1 MRKLKRFI
9 LNQNRQLTAIEM
21 AELNGGDLTLVC
33 HREYE
38 ACGVIIGTT
47 VVEGVCV
54 YNPYNPAKMVCD
66 TDQKPQ
72 N

>member
-21 AELNGGDLTLVC
+21 AELNGGDLTLKC

-38 ACGVIIGTT
+38 ACGVISGETVLEGT
-47 VVEGVCV
+47 CV
-54 YNPYNPAKMVCD
+54 YDPLNPAEMVCN
-66 TDQKPQ
+66 TSKKPQ